1 MVNCTIDL
9 ICSQSRL
16 LAFFM
21 PQGGEWIVILVIGLL
36 LFGRRLPEV
45 GRSLGKGIV
54 EFKKGIKGLEDDIDE
69 ESSKPSSRIS
79 DAPRA
84 ELPRAKE
91 TVSQSREP
99 ADDRDRQREG
109 DRYAASEQR
118 REE

>member
-9 ICSQSRL
+9 ICSQSKL

-21 PQGGEWIVILVIGLL
+21 PQGGEWIVILAIGLL

-69 ESSKPSSRIS
+69 ESSKPTSRVS
-79 DAPRA
+79 DSQRG
-84 ELPRAKE
+84 ELPRAKPREE
-91 TVSQSREP
+91 TRAEAEAREP
-99 ADDRDRQREG
+99 RDDRS
-109 DRYAASEQR
+109 YAAADERR